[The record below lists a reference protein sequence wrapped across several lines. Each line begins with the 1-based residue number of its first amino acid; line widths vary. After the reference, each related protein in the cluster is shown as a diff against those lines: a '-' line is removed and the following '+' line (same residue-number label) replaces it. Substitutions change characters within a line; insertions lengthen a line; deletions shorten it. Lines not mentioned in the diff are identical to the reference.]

1 MMIEVV
7 AALIR
12 DADGRL
18 LIVRKAG
25 TGAYMLPGGK
35 REPGEDDLTA
45 LARELSEELGVR
57 LVSAEKFGNF
67 QAPAINEPGAH
78 VRSDVYSVT
87 VEGVYAPGAEIAD
100 HRWIDPNAPDE
111 VPLAYLLSDQVL
123 PML

>member
-1 MMIEVV
+1 MIIEVV
-7 AALIR
+7 AGLIR

-18 LIVRKAG
+18 LTVRKSG

-45 LARELSEELGVR
+45 LARELFEELGVR
-57 LVSAEKFGNF
+57 MVSAEKFGNF
-67 QAPAINEPGAH
+67 EAPAINEPGAR

-87 VEGVYAPGAEIAD
+87 IEGPYAPGAEIAD
-100 HRWIDPNAPDE
+100 LLWIDPKGPPD
-111 VPLAYLLSDQVL
+111 VALAHLLRDHVL